1 MVCGFSPWSKQGCS
15 DLNSVVYPLQRI
27 LFSMQKFTQF
37 RDLPSEVT
45 MVYRLD
51 QKKTSAQGLNIV
63 SSGQ

>member
-1 MVCGFSPWSKQGCS
+1 
-15 DLNSVVYPLQRI
+15 
-27 LFSMQKFTQF
+27 MQKFTQF